1 VVWAR
6 ARAEQAGA
14 RPSGAEGCSGDGV
27 VRPRGWRRSVLGSA
41 RRGVASVRT
50 HACVRCVHTAA
61 ASCCCCCAGGRGET
75 WGAWCRGPGRA
86 RADGREDRAA
96 GARERAE
103 QRGRRGRARG
113 AGEERE
119 RERERKEK
127 KRERKWEKKR
137 KRKRRG
143 EKKGKRREGEI
154 CGDPAG
160 GDSDAGR
167 ARAAVA
173 AAAAVRR
180 DARVEGK
187 TGFWI
192 RVPGL
197 WGFGRSGGTGKIP
210 ETGVRVW
217 DLELNDEAEF

>member
-1 VVWAR
+1 MF
-6 ARAEQAGA
+6 
-14 RPSGAEGCSGDGV
+14 C
-27 VRPRGWRRSVLGSA
+27 SA
-41 RRGVASVRT
+41 RE
-50 HACVRCVHTAA
+50 
-61 ASCCCCCAGGRGET
+61 GGRRREEGE
-75 WGAWCRGPGRA
+75 G
-86 RADGREDRAA
+86 
-96 GARERAE
+96 
-103 QRGRRGRARG
+103 
-113 AGEERE
+113 
-119 RERERKEK
+119 KEK
-127 KRERKWEKKR
+127 KENGKE

-143 EKKGKRREGEI
+143 EKREKKREGEI

-197 WGFGRSGGTGKIP
+197 WGFGRSGGTGKVP

>member
-1 VVWAR
+1 MR
-6 ARAEQAGA
+6 MGGRTE
-14 RPSGAEGCSGDGV
+14 RPALGSGRSREGGGAE
-27 VRPRGWRRSVLGSA
+27 R
-41 RRGVASVRT
+41 
-50 HACVRCVHTAA
+50 
-61 ASCCCCCAGGRGET
+61 AGQEK
-75 WGAWCRGPGRA
+75 
-86 RADGREDRAA
+86 
-96 GARERAE
+96 
-103 QRGRRGRARG
+103 
-113 AGEERE
+113 RE
-119 RERERKEK
+119 REEK
-127 KRERKWEKKR
+127 KIERKWENKR

-173 AAAAVRR
+173 AAAAARR

-192 RVPGL
+192 RVSGL

>member
-1 VVWAR
+1 M
-6 ARAEQAGA
+6 GK
-14 RPSGAEGCSGDGV
+14 
-27 VRPRGWRRSVLGSA
+27 
-41 RRGVASVRT
+41 
-50 HACVRCVHTAA
+50 
-61 ASCCCCCAGGRGET
+61 
-75 WGAWCRGPGRA
+75 
-86 RADGREDRAA
+86 
-96 GARERAE
+96 
-103 QRGRRGRARG
+103 
-113 AGEERE
+113 
-119 RERERKEK
+119 RKEK
-127 KRERKWEKKR
+127 KKEGRE
-137 KRKRRG
+137 
-143 EKKGKRREGEI
+143 KGKRREGEI

-173 AAAAVRR
+173 AAAAARR

-192 RVPGL
+192 RVSGL